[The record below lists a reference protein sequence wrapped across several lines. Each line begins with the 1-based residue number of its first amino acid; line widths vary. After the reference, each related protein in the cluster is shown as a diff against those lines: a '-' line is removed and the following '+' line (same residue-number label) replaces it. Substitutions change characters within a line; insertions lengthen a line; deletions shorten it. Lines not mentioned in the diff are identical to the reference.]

1 MVDLFCIAVSTS
13 HRHSFSHDVSDIS
26 PRESFIGR
34 ETVWTGW
41 HKRPAPRDPRDT
53 RDKCALR
60 CAVDPEK
67 KKEKPC
73 KPTGVQLRKA
83 RERTIA
89 CEEAPYTIDYDT
101 HLDKVKYGT
110 RAL

>member
-1 MVDLFCIAVSTS
+1 MSGDNKICWCCEPCC
-13 HRHSFSHDVSDIS
+13 

-67 KKEKPC
+67 KTENCELTATEKRRA
-73 KPTGVQLRKA
+73 K
-83 RERTIA
+83 ERTIT
-89 CEEAPYTIDYDT
+89 CEAAPYTVDYDVE
-101 HLDKVKYGT
+101 LAKVK
-110 RAL
+110 